1 MNRAALDLELARVR
15 ASLDAKEPVPNVS
28 VRELLRWA
36 GAERRGA
43 NVVYGIRLSLRE
55 HGIDT
60 LPNFNFPDLDREL
73 RFVLAAEV
81 LEPEAEAAGV
91 NGERVAAGAVTLEVI
106 AEARA
111 DDPNAAV
118 GVAEAIAKQQFVV
131 GGMAEPA
138 FRVSRLLAA
147 STPPRY
153 VAPDCSVAEA
163 MTIMMLRDYSQLPVM
178 TTEREVK
185 GIVTWSSIAH
195 HLQFDGE
202 RPVTVQACMQQ
213 AVEVPESAS
222 LFNVIGLIAEESYVL
237 VRGSDKKITGIVTAT
252 DLNEQF
258 QQLSEPFLL
267 LGEIENHIRSLIDGK
282 FTPDELKVLK
292 DPADANRT
300 VESVADLTL
309 GESIRLLESEDNWKK
324 IDVPLDR
331 AVFTGELNEVR
342 RIRNDVMHFDP
353 DGITPEDHDTL
364 RAFVRFLHQIGRLH

>member
-1 MNRAALDLELARVR
+1 
-15 ASLDAKEPVPNVS
+15 
-28 VRELLRWA
+28 
-36 GAERRGA
+36 
-43 NVVYGIRLSLRE
+43 
-55 HGIDT
+55 
-60 LPNFNFPDLDREL
+60 
-73 RFVLAAEV
+73 
-81 LEPEAEAAGV
+81 
-91 NGERVAAGAVTLEVI
+91 
-106 AEARA
+106 
-111 DDPNAAV
+111 
-118 GVAEAIAKQQFVV
+118 
-131 GGMAEPA
+131 
-138 FRVSRLLAA
+138 
-147 STPPRY
+147 
-153 VAPDCSVAEA
+153 
-163 MTIMMLRDYSQLPVM
+163 
-178 TTEREVK
+178 
-185 GIVTWSSIAH
+185 
-195 HLQFDGE
+195 
-202 RPVTVQACMQQ
+202 MQQ